1 MLSLLSGQFKPWWRD
16 REPQALYTTPVL
28 TCWPLSDDF
37 FHLDPIMCSCSG
49 AEVFELMFYI
59 EMHKLAYCHMASAY
73 LFSVN
78 FNFSLL
84 LVCIPP

>member
-1 MLSLLSGQFKPWWRD
+1 MTVSLSLNMLAPPGDHF
-16 REPQALYTTPVL
+16 LY
-28 TCWPLSDDF
+28 
-37 FHLDPIMCSCSG
+37 LDPIMCSCSG

-59 EMHKLAYCHMASAY
+59 EMHKMAYCLMASAY